1 MAPPGN
7 QNTISGGKSTLKTNN
22 ENTVSKDLV
31 TTLMQVCSFFM
42 KHSVIEFDGESK
54 SVKVFYNGPSGWR
67 LSLQSSHALPEVEA
81 DKVEEV

>member
-1 MAPPGN
+1 
-7 QNTISGGKSTLKTNN
+7 LKTNN

-42 KHSVIEFDGESK
+42 KHSVIEFDGEAK